1 MKSHQPESDKI
12 FRRQVGAVMNV
23 AFILVTVARLCHLS
37 NLLVLCVFSCMVRKV
52 P

>member
-1 MKSHQPESDKI
+1 MKSHPPESDKI
-12 FRRQVGAVMNV
+12 IRRHVGVMNV